1 MTEHVHECKW
11 CTDLENVRVCSD
23 AACPIT
29 SEPRETIAGLP
40 IADHEEACT
49 RCSTAMAEMAA
60 SVAEVDDLPNP
71 VPGTLSFAA
80 IDRVVARATRAAL
93 DVAARR
99 PEDAPSK
106 FADHVD
112 PLYAKDP
119 TRPDP
124 DVWARNGAVMGAK
137 AGWSGNVPL
146 TLPPDCPPGA
156 AARCYMGAW
165 SFACGVVMQIRLEVG
180 QC

>member
-1 MTEHVHECKW
+1 MTEHVHQCPHCGDSGLFSPCPDCGLPVLW
-11 CTDLENVRVCSD
+11 PCSD
-23 AACPIT
+23 CEEPI
-29 SEPRETIAGLP
+29 
-40 IADHEEACT
+40 
-49 RCSTAMAEMAA
+49 
-60 SVAEVDDLPNP
+60 AEVDDLPNP
-71 VPGTLSFAA
+71 VPGLLSHVA
-80 IDRVVARATRAAL
+80 IERVVARATRAAL
-93 DVAARR
+93 DVAARH

-137 AGWSGNVPL
+137 SGWSGDL
-146 TLPPDCPPGA
+146 AFRGLPPDCPRGP

-165 SFACGVVMQIRLEVG
+165 SFASGVVMQIRLEVG
-180 QC
+180 NHG